1 MGNTWTLLE
10 VKWPYKYNNKITY
23 NNKKCHPIMSNVIHS
38 LDVMTTNV
46 TKEKLEYLAFT
57 FISDHLQKDLKK
69 KKRKQMISKFNMRL
83 SK

>member
-1 MGNTWTLLE
+1 
-10 VKWPYKYNNKITY
+10 
-23 NNKKCHPIMSNVIHS
+23 MSNVIHS